1 MFKINRFKE
10 LSSKTKVKILAF
22 TLPFFGIVT
31 ASAIGMSTQEVPLPP
46 VHKVIDQ
53 LVLPDL
59 PQTPIEATN
68 TYWQEELIQSGDTL
82 RGLLARLGASKE
94 EVQSFIRNSDLSSDL
109 LHLTEGKSVSVQF
122 SGTGELMAIQLLLDD
137 DNGDKTLVA
146 IEKENGEWRTSS
158 DAINAQPVPTV
169 RSITISQSAQRDLM
183 KSGVPGDISAAL
195 NEVFSDQFPL
205 ATLGRGDKI
214 NLVYETLYHRGLA
227 VAYGNILAVEIT
239 KNNKLY
245 SAYHFDHG
253 DNTGAYYSKNGQTL
267 KKGFDVQP
275 VSNARVSSPFGI
287 RNHPILNTVKKHNGI
302 DYAATIGTP
311 IKAPATGKITF
322 KGVQGGYGNTIIIT
336 HPGGVETLYAH
347 MNGFGKVAL
356 GQTIQAGTVI
366 GFVGNTG
373 RSTGPHLHYEARING
388 QAVDPSSIA
397 LPTRNLNARELAQFR
412 TDIQLVE
419 PQLAAVRHLNV
430 RMFAKAD

>member
-1 MFKINRFKE
+1 MLKINR
-10 LSSKTKVKILAF
+10 LTQLNSKTKRIALAIA
-22 TLPFFGIVT
+22 LPFFGIVT
-31 ASAIGMSTQEVPLPP
+31 ASAIGVSTQEVVLPP
-46 VHKVIDQ
+46 MHKVIDH
-53 LVLPDL
+53 LALPDL
-59 PQTPIEATN
+59 PLPVLDAEN

-82 RGLLARLGASKE
+82 RGLLSRLGASKE

-109 LHLTEGKSVSVQF
+109 LTLSEGKSVSVQF
-122 SGTGELMAIQLLLDD
+122 GGTGELLAIQLLLDD
-137 DNGDKTLVA
+137 DNGEKTLVA

-169 RSITISQSAQRDLM
+169 RSITITRSASRDLLA
-183 KSGVPGDISAAL
+183 SGVPSDISAAL
-195 NEVFSDQFPL
+195 NEVFGDQFAL
-205 ATLGRGDKI
+205 VSLRRGDRI

-239 KNNKLY
+239 KNNQLY

-267 KKGFDVQP
+267 RKGFAVLP
-275 VSNARVSSPFGI
+275 VDKARVSSPFGI
-287 RNHPILNTVKKHNGI
+287 RNHPILKTVKKHNGI
-302 DYAATIGTP
+302 DYAAPTGTE
-311 IKAPATGKITF
+311 IKATATGKVTF
-322 KGVQGGYGNTIIIT
+322 KGVQGGYGNTIVIT

-366 GFVGNTG
+366 GFVGTTG

-388 QAVDPSSIA
+388 QSVDPSGIA
-397 LPTRNLNARELAQFR
+397 LPTRNLSKRELAQFR
-412 TDIQLVE
+412 TDIEQVE
-419 PQLAAVRHLNV
+419 PQLAAVRHLSV

>member
-1 MFKINRFKE
+1 MLKINRFNQ
-10 LSSKTKVKILAF
+10 LSSKTKRTVLAI

-31 ASAIGMSTQEVPLPP
+31 ASAIGMSAQEVTLPP

-59 PQTPIEATN
+59 PQPLRESAN

-94 EVQSFIRNSDLSSDL
+94 EVQSFIRNSDLSSEL
-109 LHLTEGKSVSVQF
+109 LTLSEGKSVSVQF
-122 SGTGELMAIQLLLDD
+122 SGTGELLAIQLLLDD
-137 DNGDKTLVA
+137 DNGEKTLVA

-158 DAINAQPVPTV
+158 DAINAQPVSTV
-169 RSITISQSAQRDLM
+169 RSITITQSAQRDLL

-195 NEVFSDQFPL
+195 NEVFGDQFAL
-205 ATLGRGDKI
+205 ASLSRGDKI
-214 NLVYETLYHRGLA
+214 NIVYETLYHRGLA

-267 KKGFDVQP
+267 TKGFDVLP
-275 VSNARVSSPFGI
+275 ISNARVSSPFGI

-302 DYAATIGTP
+302 DYAAPTGTE
-311 IKAPATGKITF
+311 IKAPATGKVSF
-322 KGVQGGYGNTIIIT
+322 KGVQGGYGNTIVIT
-336 HPGGVETLYAH
+336 HPGGIETLYAH
-347 MNGFGKVAL
+347 MSGFGKVAL

-366 GFVGNTG
+366 GFVGTTG

-388 QAVDPSSIA
+388 QAVDPSSVA
-397 LPTRNLNARELAQFR
+397 LPTRNLNQRELATFK
-412 TDIQLVE
+412 TAIQQVE

-430 RMFAKAD
+430 HMYAKAD